1 MHSAY
6 PKSNFPYYG
15 QPYHTYYPPNYQHQR
30 QQQPFPTSDP
40 YNSPPWPRENYQS
53 TPYPQG
59 HLDPNT
65 PFVPPTSEPG
75 PPPARVKRA
84 STTRPK
90 ASYNP
95 EKTQLKSAMKKNGGT
110 LRRSDTVGA
119 APPPLERTR
128 TSSSARQRL
137 VPMTRTSG
145 INSNPSYL
153 PDHMF
158 VSFHGANELRL
169 GNVAF
174 QDTME
179 EIKENIIPMWPHGV
193 STAIPVLHAFRI
205 LFNRNPWTAS
215 GIEGIIAQKMMCE
228 LFTCLAHNG
237 YQYRT
242 SLSTGYQYPQL
253 VFQDSGPDEHCDFF
267 AAHISR
273 SGHRIT
279 LVRPP
284 RRVGEQIGPRL
295 RNAWPH
301 QIAGDRTS
309 EDEIYTIE
317 LKRNAIGTHE
327 LSKDVFAASALKE
340 ISMMGYKLEA
350 TVPLPRSGM
359 LGFGK
364 QKEIWIF
371 RGTRMRSRANSRAG
385 SRSGSRAGQ
394 NIDH

>member
-15 QPYHTYYPPNYQHQR
+15 QPYHTYYPPGYQHQ
-30 QQQPFPTSDP
+30 QQRQPFPTSDT
-40 YNSPPWPRENYQS
+40 YNSPPWPRENYQ
-53 TPYPQG
+53 TAQYPQG

-65 PFVPPTSEPG
+65 PFIPPSSEPAPH
-75 PPPARVKRA
+75 PPRVKRA
-84 STTRPK
+84 NTTRPK
-90 ASYNP
+90 PSYNP
-95 EKTQLKSAMKKNGGT
+95 EKTQLKSAMKKNGG
-110 LRRSDTVGA
+110 LRRSDTTSA
-119 APPPLERTR
+119 AQPPLERTR

-137 VPMTRTSG
+137 MPMTRPNG
-145 INSNPSYL
+145 VNSNPSYL
-153 PDHMF
+153 PEHLF
-158 VSFHGANELRL
+158 VSFHGTNELRM

-174 QDTME
+174 QDTIE
-179 EIKENIIPMWPHGV
+179 EIKENIIPMWPHGI
-193 STAIPVLHAFRI
+193 STAIPVHHAFRI

-215 GIEGIIAQKMMCE
+215 GSEGVIAQKMICE

-242 SLSTGYQYPQL
+242 SLSTGYSYPQL

-273 SGHRIT
+273 SGHRMT
-279 LVRPP
+279 LVRPL

-295 RNAWPH
+295 RAAWPFK
-301 QIAGDRTS
+301 IAGDRTS

-317 LKRNAIGTHE
+317 LKRTAIGAPD

-340 ISMMGYKLEA
+340 ISTMGYRLEA
-350 TVPLPRSGM
+350 TVPLARTGM
-359 LGFGK
+359 LGFGNK
-364 QKEIWIF
+364 KEVWIF

-385 SRSGSRAGQ
+385 SRTGSRAGQ
-394 NIDH
+394 NVDH

>member
-6 PKSNFPYYG
+6 PQPNFPYYG
-15 QPYHTYYPPNYQHQR
+15 QPYHTYYPPGYPHQ
-30 QQQPFPTSDP
+30 QQRQPFPTSDP
-40 YNSPPWPRENYQS
+40 YSSPPWPRENYQATQYS
-53 TPYPQG
+53 QG
-59 HLDPNT
+59 HLEPNA
-65 PFVPPTSEPG
+65 PFIPPSSEPT
-75 PPPARVKRA
+75 PHAPRVKRA

-90 ASYNP
+90 PSYNP
-95 EKTQLKSAMKKNGGT
+95 EKAQLKSAMKKNGG
-110 LRRSDTVGA
+110 LRRSETISA

-137 VPMTRTSG
+137 VPMTRATG
-145 INSNPSYL
+145 MKHL
-153 PDHMF
+153 F
-158 VSFHGANELRL
+158 VSFHGANELRM

-193 STAIPVLHAFRI
+193 SSAIPIHQAFRI

-215 GIEGIIAQKMMCE
+215 GIESVIAQKMICE

-242 SLSTGYQYPQL
+242 SLNTGYSYPQL

-273 SGHRIT
+273 SGHRMT

-295 RNAWPH
+295 RAAWPFK
-301 QIAGDRTS
+301 IAGDRTS
-309 EDEIYTIE
+309 ADEIYTIE
-317 LKRNAIGTHE
+317 LKRNAIGAPD

-340 ISMMGYKLEA
+340 ISTMGYKLEA
-350 TVPLPRSGM
+350 TVALPRTGM
-359 LGFGK
+359 LGFGNK
-364 QKEIWIF
+364 KEIWIF

-385 SRSGSRAGQ
+385 SRAGQ